1 MISCNSESTLNDKD
15 PERLLQS
22 ESCNVYLRND
32 KVGLMS
38 RTNGNGMF
46 RFFCCYFY
54 YGMFHCMEHNLFSIS
69 VRFYFMDFK
78 SDKLVALPSNDS
90 FSNTSNMWDW
100 CDQSQEPVTQP
111 F

>member
-46 RFFCCYFY
+46 RFFLLLFLLWNVPL
-54 YGMFHCMEHNLFSIS
+54 YGTQSI
-69 VRFYFMDFK
+69 FYF
-78 SDKLVALPSNDS
+78 
-90 FSNTSNMWDW
+90 
-100 CDQSQEPVTQP
+100 SQILFHGLQI
-111 F
+111 